1 MITKNLAAEQRV
13 PILER
18 ENRVKLTAD
27 IQTPHIDSLLTV
39 SQGETGTIVGHVNE
53 FVRVKLDFNPL
64 DRHSPKAFE
73 LEVLPSQI
81 TLIDPNILI
90 SPELKSFIPPLS
102 YDEREKLLHN
112 LQLNGCREPLVV
124 WEGHS
129 ILLDGHNRFELCTK
143 YGIEYKVVE
152 VRLPSFESAYSW
164 IVSNQLGRRNLT
176 PEAMSYLRGKLY
188 NLEKQQGRRNDLTS
202 ASSGTKLDDING
214 GHNGDK
220 LTSRQND
227 HKLDNLTSRHNG
239 TKLDEENST
248 SRQNDDKLDEKN
260 LTSGQSDDKLDNL
273 TSRQNDD
280 KLFEENLT
288 SRQSDE
294 KLSERLASKYKV
306 GSRTIERDA
315 KFALAVDNLA
325 NTVGENVRQSI
336 LSRDANLNKKETLE
350 LAAIALSE
358 PEQVKEKFEGGRYLK
373 EKQLTP
379 FPYQVGEVVRISAKN
394 EPQLRGFAG
403 CWAVITAVHEFSG
416 DIQMWNGTATNIHP
430 QHLSSLGYNPSECES
445 KKQLCE
451 RITKIIEQ
459 SPEATAMQFLSIL
472 GRQRA
477 PELTELEEK
486 MLSLLEREYGVETAE
501 PQFEGT
507 KTAEP
512 KSEGVKESE
521 PQIPETNQSNLQSED
536 TTSQPE
542 NSPSPKPQPPA
553 TKLPLLKRPTVD
565 DIPPSRDYNDII
577 SLIDLH
583 MNELGWDKGYGRKF
597 LNRTYGKTSR
607 QLLSDEELLGF
618 LNHLKSLYSPEEL
631 HEECHKY
638 TEGKTV
644 YWSGKEYQVSY
655 VLRDLKRV
663 ILLSLSGDD
672 VGDRYTV
679 HPFEIGGTN
688 N

>member
-1 MITKNLAAEQRV
+1 M
-13 PILER
+13 
-18 ENRVKLTAD
+18 
-27 IQTPHIDSLLTV
+27 
-39 SQGETGTIVGHVNE
+39 
-53 FVRVKLDFNPL
+53 
-64 DRHSPKAFE
+64 
-73 LEVLPSQI
+73 LPSQI
-81 TLIDPNILI
+81 TLIDPNIII

-112 LQLNGCREPLVV
+112 LRLNGCREPLVV
-124 WEGHS
+124 WEGHGL
-129 ILLDGHNRFELCTK
+129 LLDGHNRFELCTK
-143 YGIEYKVVE
+143 YGIEYKTVE

-202 ASSGTKLDDING
+202 ASSGTKLDDITG

-280 KLFEENLT
+280 KLEEENLT

-315 KFALAVDNLA
+315 KFAEAVDNLA

-379 FPYQVGEVVRISAKN
+379 FPFKVGEVVRISAKN

-416 DIQMWNGTATNIHP
+416 DIKMWNGTATNIHP
-430 QHLSSLGYNPSECES
+430 QHLSSLDYNPSQCERRR
-445 KKQLCE
+445 QLCE
-451 RITKIIEQ
+451 RISRIIEQ
-459 SPEATAMQFLSIL
+459 SPEATVMQFLSIL
-472 GRQRA
+472 GRQRS

-486 MLSLLEREYGVETAE
+486 MLSLLETEYGVEAE
-501 PQFEGT
+501 DT
-507 KTAEP
+507 N
-512 KSEGVKESE
+512 ESE
-521 PQIPETNQSNLQSED
+521 PQPED
-536 TTSQPE
+536 
-542 NSPSPKPQPPA
+542 SPSAKPV
-553 TKLPLLKRPTVD
+553 TKVPLLKRPPID
-565 DIPPSRDYNDII
+565 DIPPSRDYNEII

-583 MNELGWDKGYGRKF
+583 MDQLGWDKEYGRKF

-607 QLLSDEELLGF
+607 HLLSDNELLGF
-618 LNHLKSLYSPEEL
+618 LNYLKSLYSPEEL

-655 VLRDLKRV
+655 VRGDLNRL

-672 VGDRYTV
+672 SGDHYTV
-679 HPFEIGGTN
+679 HPFEISRTN